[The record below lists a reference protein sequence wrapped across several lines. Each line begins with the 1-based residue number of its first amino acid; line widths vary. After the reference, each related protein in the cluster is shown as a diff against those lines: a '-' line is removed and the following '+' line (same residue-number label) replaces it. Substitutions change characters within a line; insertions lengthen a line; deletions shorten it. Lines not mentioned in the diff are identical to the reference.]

1 MAGIL
6 FLSML
11 FFLVLGVP
19 VAITLGMATVV
30 TITQFSSIQF
40 TAIIT
45 KMFSGVDSFP
55 IMAVPLFLLAGNLMD
70 AGGISTS
77 LVKFANELVG
87 HIKAGLAMVAVVAS
101 MLFAGISGSGAA
113 DTAAVGSIL
122 IPAMR
127 KQGYEDRFSTALV
140 AAAGAIGPVIPPS
153 SIMVVLGVCCSISIG
168 NLFIGGVLP
177 GILIGLALMVLSQV
191 FVRTGRI
198 TIDEPKTK
206 FSFKNLAVAFFKALP
221 ALGAPIIIMGGI
233 LGGIFTAT
241 EAASVCVFYSLI
253 VGMCFYRK
261 LTWKGAWKCVLD
273 AVSSTAMVLLIIATA
288 NAFAW
293 IISTA
298 NLPSA
303 IAATITNFASSK
315 ALFLLCINLLFLLVG
330 GFMESIAATLVL
342 CPVLL
347 PVALAFGVDPLHFGI
362 IIAVNLAI
370 GMVTPPYGI
379 TLFTSCTVS
388 GRTVK
393 EVTPFVLPMV
403 GAMIAVLAVITYL
416 PDVALFLPRMFGYSG

>member
-1 MAGIL
+1 MIGTL
-6 FLSML
+6 FGSML
-11 FFLVLGVP
+11 VFLVLGVP
-19 VAITLGMATVV
+19 IAVTLGMASVV
-30 TITQFSSIQF
+30 TITQISSVSF
-40 TAIIT
+40 TAMIT

-87 HIKAGLAMVAVVAS
+87 HIKAGLAMVAVLAS

-153 SIMVVLGVCCSISIG
+153 SIMVVLGVCCSISVG
-168 NLFIGGVLP
+168 GLFVGGVVP
-177 GILIGLALMVLSQV
+177 GLLIGLALMILAQF
-191 FVRTGRI
+191 FVRSGRVPI
-198 TIDEPKTK
+198 EEPKTK
-206 FSFKNLAVAFFKALP
+206 FSFVSLFKAFLQALP

-253 VGMCFYRK
+253 VGMFFYK
-261 LTWKGAWKCVLD
+261 QLTWKGAWKCTVD

-288 NAFAW
+288 SSFAW
-293 IISTA
+293 IISVA
-298 NLPSA
+298 NLPTA
-303 IAATITNFASSK
+303 IANGIMGFASAK
-315 ALFLLCINLLFLLVG
+315 WVFLLCINILFLIVG

-347 PVALAFGVDPLHFGI
+347 PVAIAFGVEPMHFGI

-379 TLFTSCTVS
+379 TLFTACTVS

-403 GAMIAVLAVITYL
+403 GAMIAVLLLITYC
-416 PDVALFLPRMFGYSG
+416 PKVALFLPHLFGYV